1 MGRGCSALSQIEILL
16 YESHS
21 EAAMDVP
28 SGKLSAFYA
37 ESVVTSH
44 LVANST
50 GQLRVIGGIRG
61 SAPQGIVLAKENAD
75 LVEATQKAMQHLID
89 DGTWDAILESWGA
102 AEAALATADLN
113 PRE

>member
-1 MGRGCSALSQIEILL
+1 MKDRGL
-16 YESHS
+16 
-21 EAAMDVP
+21 

-61 SAPQGIVLAKENAD
+61 SAPQGIVIAQENAE

-89 DGTWDAILESWGA
+89 NGTWAALLESWGA
-102 AEAALATADLN
+102 TEAALSAAELN